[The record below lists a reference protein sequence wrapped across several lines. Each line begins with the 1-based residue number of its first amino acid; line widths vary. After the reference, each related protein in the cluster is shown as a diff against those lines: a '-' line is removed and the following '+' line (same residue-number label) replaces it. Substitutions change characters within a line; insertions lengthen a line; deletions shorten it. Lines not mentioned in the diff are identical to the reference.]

1 MEGQGEVERG
11 KEGEGKILHLSGK
24 KLVSTVGSFPNFPRT
39 KLFGSEVSA
48 DSIDKSEVL
57 RLKRKNCSTV
67 PIATEKKD
75 TSKIKQSS

>member
-1 MEGQGEVERG
+1 MEGQREVERW

-39 KLFGSEVSA
+39 KFFGSEVS
-48 DSIDKSEVL
+48 DSIDKTKVL
-57 RLKRKNCSTV
+57 RLKRKNCSPV